1 MYHNLAYST
10 VFSKKQL
17 YFCIFQAFA
26 GLIDS
31 GRLET
36 KNTDVEPYVVD
47 GTTHLSELNHGIR
60 TWYYWGPS
68 YGEQAEPDLAK
79 FTKVKKLATRS

>member
-1 MYHNLAYST
+1 MCFLGC
-10 VFSKKQL
+10 V
-17 YFCIFQAFA
+17 QAFA

-36 KNTDVEPYVVD
+36 KNTDVEPYIVD
-47 GTTHLSELNHGIR
+47 GTTNLSQLNHGIR

-68 YGEQAEPDLAK
+68 YGDQAQPDLAK
-79 FTKVKKLATRS
+79 FANRKMAARS